1 MGNDI
6 IFAMHYVYYNHKFII
21 QDSRFRVQV
30 DGFRVVV
37 ATSLQNIYLRRSRHH
52 HF

>member
-6 IFAMHYVYYNHKFII
+6 IFVMYYTYYNHKFII
-21 QDSRFRVQV
+21 QGSRVQV

-37 ATSLQNIYLRRSRHH
+37 AASLQNIYLRRSRHH